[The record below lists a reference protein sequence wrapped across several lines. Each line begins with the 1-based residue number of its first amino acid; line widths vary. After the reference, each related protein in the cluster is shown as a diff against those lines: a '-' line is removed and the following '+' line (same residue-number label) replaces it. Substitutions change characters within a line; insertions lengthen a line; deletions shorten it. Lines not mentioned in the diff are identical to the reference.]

1 VERVHRGVTGTL
13 DGQVFGPAYGSEAGQ
28 GVTALPPP
36 STESNSVASQEAA
49 MKTGS
54 RWTPYWQAAP
64 LIAVLLLFFILPLL
78 VTFVVSFWNYTEY
91 SIEPAFMPEN
101 YAEVFDKCISGLPA
115 LCTTFKTYLSTL
127 KFCLI
132 VWAIT
137 LVLGFTIAY
146 YITFEI
152 KTATTRMVLAL
163 LCTIPF
169 WTSNVIRMISW
180 IPLLGRN
187 GLVNQ
192 ALMGVGLINQPLE
205 WLLYS
210 DFAVVLAFVHLNTV
224 FMIVP
229 IVNTMSRID
238 RSLIEAAYDAGAT
251 GWQMLWNVVIPL
263 SKPGI
268 MIGSIFVITVVMGD
282 FITIG
287 LMGGQQIASVG
298 KVINVQI
305 GYLQF
310 PIAAANAI
318 ILLAIVLMIVWTM
331 VRFVDIRKEL

>member
-1 VERVHRGVTGTL
+1 MAVTTATATTPTISASPRVRTG
-13 DGQVFGPAYGSEAGQ
+13 
-28 GVTALPPP
+28 
-36 STESNSVASQEAA
+36 
-49 MKTGS
+49 KRS
-54 RWTPYWQAAP
+54 RWASYWQAAP
-64 LIAVLLLFFILPLL
+64 LTIVFAIFFILPLL
-78 VTFVVSFWNYTEY
+78 ATFIVSFWDYTEY
-91 SIEPAFMPEN
+91 SIEPDFQLQN
-101 YAEVFDKCISGLPA
+101 YVEVFDKCISGLPT

-132 VWAIT
+132 VWLLT
-137 LVLGFTIAY
+137 LVIGFAVSY
-146 YITFEI
+146 YIAFEI
-152 KTATTRMVLAL
+152 KSPTTRLVLAL
-163 LCTIPF
+163 VCTIPF

-187 GLVNQ
+187 G
-192 ALMGVGLINQPLE
+192 MINQMLMSLGIIHEPLE

-210 DFAVVLAFVHLNTV
+210 DFSVILAFVHLNTV

-229 IVNTMSRID
+229 IVNSMSRID
-238 RSLIEAAYDAGAT
+238 RSLLEAAYDSGAT
-251 GWQMLWNVVIPL
+251 GWQTLRNVIIPL
-263 SKPGI
+263 SKTGI
-268 MIGSIFVITVVMGD
+268 AIGSIFVITIVMGD

-287 LMGGQQIASVG
+287 LMGGQQIASIG

-318 ILLAIVLMIVWTM
+318 ILLAVVMMIIAFM

>member
-1 VERVHRGVTGTL
+1 MAA
-13 DGQVFGPAYGSEAGQ
+13 VFL
-28 GVTALPPP
+28 V
-36 STESNSVASQEAA
+36 
-49 MKTGS
+49 
-54 RWTPYWQAAP
+54 
-64 LIAVLLLFFILPLL
+64 FFILPLIA
-78 VTFVVSFWNYTEY
+78 TCIVSFWNYTDY
-91 SIEPAFMPEN
+91 SIEPAFKPEN
-101 YAEVFDKCISGLPA
+101 YVEVFDKCIAGLPT

-132 VWAIT
+132 VWLLT
-137 LVLGFTIAY
+137 LVIGFSVSY
-146 YITFEI
+146 YIAFEI
-152 KTATTRMVLAL
+152 KSPTTRLVLAL
-163 LCTIPF
+163 VCTIPF

-187 GLVNQ
+187 G
-192 ALMGVGLINQPLE
+192 MINQMLMSLGIIHEPLE

-210 DFAVVLAFVHLNTV
+210 DFSVILAFVHLNTV

-229 IVNTMSRID
+229 IVNSMSRID
-238 RSLIEAAYDAGAT
+238 RSLLEAAYDSGAT
-251 GWQMLWNVVIPL
+251 GWQTLRNVVIPL
-263 SKPGI
+263 SKTGI
-268 MIGSIFVITVVMGD
+268 AIGSIFVITIVMGD

-287 LMGGQQIASVG
+287 LMGGQQIASIG

-318 ILLAIVLMIVWTM
+318 ILLAVVMMIIAFM

>member
-1 VERVHRGVTGTL
+1 MATATAR
-13 DGQVFGPAYGSEAGQ
+13 P
-28 GVTALPPP
+28 VTA
-36 STESNSVASQEAA
+36 
-49 MKTGS
+49 S
-54 RWTPYWQAAP
+54 RWAPYWQAAP
-64 LIAVLLLFFILPLL
+64 MAAVFLVFFILPLIA
-78 VTFVVSFWNYTEY
+78 TCIVSFWNYTDY
-91 SIEPAFMPEN
+91 SIEPAFKPEN
-101 YAEVFDKCISGLPA
+101 YVEVFDKCISGLPT

-132 VWAIT
+132 VWLLT
-137 LVLGFTIAY
+137 LVIGFAVSY
-146 YITFEI
+146 YIAFEI
-152 KTATTRMVLAL
+152 KSPTTRLVLAL
-163 LCTIPF
+163 VCTIPF

-187 GLVNQ
+187 G
-192 ALMGVGLINQPLE
+192 MINQMLMSLGIIHEPLE

-210 DFAVVLAFVHLNTV
+210 DFSVILAFVHLNTV

-229 IVNTMSRID
+229 IVNSMSRID
-238 RSLIEAAYDAGAT
+238 RSLLEAAYDSGAT
-251 GWQMLWNVVIPL
+251 GWQTLRNVVIPL
-263 SKPGI
+263 SKTGI
-268 MIGSIFVITVVMGD
+268 AIGSIFVITIVMGD

-287 LMGGQQIASVG
+287 LMGGQQIASIG

-318 ILLAIVLMIVWTM
+318 ILLAVVMMIIAFM

>member
-1 VERVHRGVTGTL
+1 MATATAR
-13 DGQVFGPAYGSEAGQ
+13 PA
-28 GVTALPPP
+28 TA
-36 STESNSVASQEAA
+36 
-49 MKTGS
+49 S
-54 RWTPYWQAAP
+54 RWAPYWQAAP
-64 LIAVLLLFFILPLL
+64 MAAVFLVFFILPLIA
-78 VTFVVSFWNYTEY
+78 TCIVSFWNYTDY
-91 SIEPAFMPEN
+91 SIEPAFKPEN
-101 YAEVFDKCISGLPA
+101 YVEVFDKCIAGLPT

-132 VWAIT
+132 VWLLT
-137 LVLGFTIAY
+137 LVIGFSVSY
-146 YITFEI
+146 YIAFEI
-152 KTATTRMVLAL
+152 KSPTTRLVLAL
-163 LCTIPF
+163 VCTIPF

-187 GLVNQ
+187 G
-192 ALMGVGLINQPLE
+192 MINQMLMSLGIIHEPLE

-210 DFAVVLAFVHLNTV
+210 DFSVILAFVHLNTV

-229 IVNTMSRID
+229 IVNSMSRID
-238 RSLIEAAYDAGAT
+238 RSLLEAAYDSGAT
-251 GWQMLWNVVIPL
+251 GWQTLRNVVIPL
-263 SKPGI
+263 SKTGI
-268 MIGSIFVITVVMGD
+268 AIGSIFVITIVMGD

-287 LMGGQQIASVG
+287 LMGGQQIASIG

-318 ILLAIVLMIVWTM
+318 ILLAIVMMIIAFM